1 MKRGRPFS
9 DNKKKYAAKV
19 NFNKETYDEL
29 SRLCEKTGK
38 SRSVI
43 LREAF
48 EIYYM
53 YVGSFLKKKGD

>member
-1 MKRGRPFS
+1 MKRGRPNVAS
-9 DNKKKYAAKV
+9 KKNRTARV

-48 EIYYM
+48 EIYDM